1 MIKGSKVSW
10 NVKRHRSDPR
20 QTPDVLLGD
29 AGYRWKLDLES
40 IWTSPGIQNWNHGL
54 GMTP

>member
-10 NVKRHRSDPR
+10 NVKSHRSDHR

-29 AGYRWKLDLES
+29 AGYRWKIDLES

-54 GMTP
+54 SMTP